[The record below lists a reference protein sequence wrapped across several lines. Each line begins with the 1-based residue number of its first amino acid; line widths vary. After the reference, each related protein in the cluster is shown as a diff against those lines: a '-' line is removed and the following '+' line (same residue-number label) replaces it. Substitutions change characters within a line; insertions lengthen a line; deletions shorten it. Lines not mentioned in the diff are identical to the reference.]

1 MKTLT
6 KLMESQLANS
16 DGKMVHF
23 QAAVGGWKRLENPTM
38 STELKCLICEGT
50 DHGVTIAT
58 PIGNSNERVWIC
70 HTRNCGSNADL
81 KHRQATYA
89 PTDGRRGVEWPL
101 FCEMN
106 NIGDKFHTVRFEA
119 IEQSPE
125 MKFNMQDFLKSED
138 HFMTM
143 RGTKG
148 TGKSYAGMGICELYT
163 RTKISCMFI
172 SHAKMQSD
180 WLDTFKMDGLN
191 NFISRVK
198 NVELLIIDDFG
209 AVEPSDKFKAFFFD
223 LIDSRMQWKGRKTII
238 ISNLLSDNEED
249 ERRYLKC
256 LGGDAVSDRLK
267 RAIKLKFKDKSRR

>member
-6 KLMESQLANS
+6 KLMENQLANS
-16 DGKMVHF
+16 DGKLVHF
-23 QAAVGGWKRLENPTM
+23 QAAVGGWRRLEIPTM
-38 STELKCLICEGT
+38 STEMKCLICGGT

-81 KHRQATYA
+81 KHRQATYT
-89 PTDGRRGVEWPL
+89 PTDVRRASEWPL

-106 NIGDKFHTVRFEA
+106 NIGDEFHAVRFEA

-125 MKFNMQDFLKSED
+125 MKFKMQDFLKSEN

-143 RGTKG
+143 RGPKG
-148 TGKSYAGMGICELYT
+148 SGKSYAAMGICELFT
-163 RTKISCMFI
+163 RTKVSCMFI
-172 SHAKMQSD
+172 SHEKMQSD
-180 WLDTFKMDGLN
+180 WLDTFKTDGLN

-209 AVEPSDKFKAFFFD
+209 AKIPTTNFKAFFFD
-223 LIDSRMQWKGRKTII
+223 LINTRMQWIGRKTII
-238 ISNLLSDNEED
+238 LSNLLEDKEED
-249 ERRYLKC
+249 EKLYLNC

-267 RAIKLKFKDKSRR
+267 RAVKLKFKDKSRR